1 MPVFRGAWSAQHGVI
16 ADHFSVGTTAMHTMQ
31 SCLNCLTKIISFAA
45 QDETSSATAQPELE
59 QAPSIEQAIRRARML
74 LARVESTGVK
84 FPSQV
89 HDALERARVAQQQDR
104 WMIQVERDFC
114 DALSLLE
121 SIARPQSQA
130 AMKPAGFP
138 GNIAHQTDDPGWTVI
153 ISSRRKALDGSW

>member
-1 MPVFRGAWSAQHGVI
+1 
-16 ADHFSVGTTAMHTMQ
+16 MHTMQ

-45 QDETSSATAQPELE
+45 QDETSSALAKPGPEQE
-59 QAPSIEQAIRRARML
+59 PSIDQVIRRARSL

-104 WMIQVERDFC
+104 WMMQIERDFY

-121 SIARPQSQA
+121 SIAHPQSGA
-130 AMKPAGFP
+130 ALKPAGLSR
-138 GNIAHQTDDPGWTVI
+138 NVAHQTDDAGWTVI

>member
-1 MPVFRGAWSAQHGVI
+1 
-16 ADHFSVGTTAMHTMQ
+16 MHTMQ

-45 QDETSSATAQPELE
+45 QDETSSALVQPGPE
-59 QAPSIEQAIRRARML
+59 QEPSIDQAIRRARSL

-104 WMIQVERDFC
+104 WMMQTERDFY

-121 SIARPQSQA
+121 SIVHPQSGA
-130 AMKPAGFP
+130 AMKPAGLSR
-138 GNIAHQTDDPGWTVI
+138 NVAHQTDDAGWTVI

>member
-1 MPVFRGAWSAQHGVI
+1 
-16 ADHFSVGTTAMHTMQ
+16 MHTMQ

-45 QDETSSATAQPELE
+45 QDETSSVAAPPELE
-59 QAPSIEQAIRRARML
+59 QESSIDQTIRRARTL
-74 LARVESTGVK
+74 LARVESTGVR

-104 WMIQVERDFC
+104 WMMQTERDFY

-121 SIARPQSQA
+121 SIAHPQSDA
-130 AMKPAGFP
+130 AMKPAAFP
-138 GNIAHQTDDPGWTVI
+138 RNVAHQTDDAGWTVI